1 MILDSFPLIVAHI
14 PARPAMHTS
23 SLAAVSSA
31 PQPAACRWTV
41 EEVLA
46 LYELPFMDLVW
57 RAQAVHRAHFDPNA
71 IQRSTLLSV
80 KTGGC
85 SEDCSYC
92 SQSARYDTETGREK

>member
-1 MILDSFPLIVAHI
+1 
-14 PARPAMHTS
+14 MHAS
-23 SLAAVSSA
+23 SLAAVSIAAVSIA
-31 PQPAACRWTV
+31 AQPVPARRWTV

-46 LYELPFMDLVW
+46 LCEMPLLDLLW
-57 RAQAVHRAHFDPNA
+57 RAQGVHRAHFDPNA

-92 SQSARYDTETGREK
+92 SQSAR